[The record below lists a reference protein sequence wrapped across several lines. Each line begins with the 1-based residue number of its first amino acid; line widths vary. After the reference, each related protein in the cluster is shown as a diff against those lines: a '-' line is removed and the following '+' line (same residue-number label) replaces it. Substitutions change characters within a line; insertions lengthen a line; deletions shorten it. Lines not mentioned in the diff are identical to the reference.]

1 MKFLPNIIK
10 GIKQLEKVDRP
21 YIVGIDGLS
30 GAGKTTITEDIKN
43 KLQTEGYKIIVI
55 HIDDLLEERS
65 KRYNTGHP
73 EWFEYYM
80 LQWDVQYIKESL
92 FEAVHQK
99 GNHINLKFYDTVQDR
114 CYSKRIDLEQITLIF
129 IEGIFLQRNEW
140 RAYFDYMIYLDC
152 PREARYQRV
161 LQRDTYIGD
170 MKERLNKYERR
181 YWLAEDYYIKE
192 ENPLENSDI
201 VIESSL

>member
-1 MKFLPNIIK
+1 MKFFTNIIK

-43 KLQTEGYKIIVI
+43 ELQTEGYRIVVI
-55 HIDDLLEERS
+55 HIDDLLEERA
-65 KRYNTGHP
+65 KRYNTGNP

-99 GNHINLKFYDTVQDR
+99 KNHIHLKLYNMENDQ
-114 CYSKRIDLEQITLIF
+114 CYSNIIDLKHSTLIL
-129 IEGIFLQRNEW
+129 IEGIFLQRKEW
-140 RAYFDYMIYLDC
+140 RAFFDYVIYLDC
-152 PREARYQRV
+152 PREERYQRV

-181 YWLAEDYYIKE
+181 YWLAEDYYFKE

-201 VIESSL
+201 VLKSLL